1 MVQSPAIAGTVA
13 VTDETFDRDVLAHS
27 GLVLVE
33 VWATWCPSCKMLA
46 PVLADIARERRDTL
60 PVRTLNADEN
70 PLTARNYRV
79 MAAPTLL
86 LFRDGQLL
94 RTLVGARSKA
104 RLLTELD
111 DAANN

>member
-1 MVQSPAIAGTVA
+1 MTLNSAIAGTVA
-13 VTDETFDRDVLAHS
+13 VTDETFDRDVLSHP

-46 PVLADIARERRDTL
+46 PVLAEVARERADSL
-60 PVRTLNADEN
+60 AVRTLNADEN
-70 PLTARNYRV
+70 PLIARDFQV

-94 RTLVGARSKA
+94 RTLVGARSKS
-104 RLLTELD
+104 RLLADLD
-111 DAANN
+111 DAASH

>member
-1 MVQSPAIAGTVA
+1 MTQSSAIADTVA
-13 VTDETFDRDVLAHS
+13 VTDETFDRDVLAHP
-27 GLVLVE
+27 GLVLVD
-33 VWATWCPSCKMLA
+33 VWATWCPSCKMIA
-46 PVLADIARERRDTL
+46 PVLAEVARERADTL
-60 PVRTLNADEN
+60 TVRTLNADEN
-70 PLTARNYRV
+70 PLTARNYQV

-111 DAANN
+111 DAVSR